1 MNEKNIILI
10 GFMGCGKTT
19 VGKKIA
25 RQLSRQFIDTVKYI
39 EKSQERTISTI
50 FAEEG
55 EAAFRQMEQDA
66 AAALAQEKNLVIA
79 TGGGMVKSPAA
90 MQALSSTGLV
100 VYLKATAEQI
110 YQNIGSDTTRPLLQ
124 TEDKLGTIRRMM
136 AEREELYQRY
146 ANVTVPLQGHSIS
159 ATCRLLLTRL
169 EENLS

>member
-19 VGKKIA
+19 FGKKIA
-25 RQLSRQFIDTVKYI
+25 RQLSRQFIDTDKYI

-79 TGGGMVKSPAA
+79 TGGGVVKSPAA
-90 MQALSSTGLV
+90 M
-100 VYLKATAEQI
+100 
-110 YQNIGSDTTRPLLQ
+110 
-124 TEDKLGTIRRMM
+124 
-136 AEREELYQRY
+136 
-146 ANVTVPLQGHSIS
+146 
-159 ATCRLLLTRL
+159 
-169 EENLS
+169 